1 MSDGNI
7 RVPTISDWLQTQS
20 ELSFFGTKTKVEF
33 NGNCLKQS
41 KVTYDHRK
49 VVKNYIVY
57 EINKSFSI
65 SDYPTIKNCL
75 SGAVN
80 VTKNADINKYKYSGY
95 GIGFD
100 VDFIHTLVVELE
112 KM

>member
-1 MSDGNI
+1 M
-7 RVPTISDWLQTQS
+7 
-20 ELSFFGTKTKVEF
+20 
-33 NGNCLKQS
+33 KQS

-80 VTKNADINKYKYSGY
+80 VTKNADQ
-95 GIGFD
+95 
-100 VDFIHTLVVELE
+100 
-112 KM
+112 